1 MEEIRFYGRGG
12 QGLVVA
18 SYVLANALF
27 LEDKY
32 VQAFPFF
39 GVERR
44 GSPVLATTR
53 FDDKPI
59 RKRSLDGKTDYLVIF
74 DPITQGC
81 EEALARFRPGGVCLV
96 NTNKSPEIYKAVEA
110 IFFDA
115 NQVAVEH
122 GLGSA
127 EAPIINT
134 VLLGA
139 FAGATG
145 LVSMEHLAEAMK
157 GGYIPRHL
165 DKNIA
170 AAGDAYERFR
180 R

>member
-1 MEEIRFYGRGG
+1 MQEIRFYGRGG

-53 FDDKPI
+53 FADEPI
-59 RKRSLDGKTDYLVIF
+59 RKRSLDGQSDYLVVF
-74 DPITQGC
+74 DPGTDGC
-81 EEALARFRPGGVCLV
+81 EEALTRLRPGGFCLV
-96 NTNKSPEIYKAVEA
+96 NTNESPKMYEAAEA

-115 NQVAVEH
+115 NEVAVRH

-127 EAPIINT
+127 ETPIINT

-145 LVSMEHLAEAMK
+145 LASMDHLAEAMR
-157 GGYIPRHL
+157 GGYVPARL
-165 DKNIA
+165 DSNIA
-170 AAGDAYERFR
+170 AAREAYERFR
-180 R
+180 S